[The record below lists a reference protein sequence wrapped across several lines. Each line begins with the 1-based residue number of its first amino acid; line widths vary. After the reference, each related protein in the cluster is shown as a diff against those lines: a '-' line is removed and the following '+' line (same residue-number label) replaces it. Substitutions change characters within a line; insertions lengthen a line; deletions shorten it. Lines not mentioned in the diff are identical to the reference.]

1 VGIGYARGW
10 GQLTVQVVAIDDY
23 GLLLSGEVDMGAC
36 EEFREFAELAV
47 DGRREVVLDVVDLA
61 FLDSAGVRAIL
72 RLAGLSCPNGL
83 VLHLPREN
91 VQRVLD
97 MQKIE
102 EVPGIRVKRRGA

>member
-23 GLLLSGEVDMGAC
+23 GLLLSGEVDMEAC

-61 FLDSAGVRAIL
+61 FLDSAGVRRSSDWLGSHARTAWSFICHG
-72 RLAGLSCPNGL
+72 RTFSASSTC
-83 VLHLPREN
+83 
-91 VQRVLD
+91 
-97 MQKIE
+97 
-102 EVPGIRVKRRGA
+102 RRSRSSQVSA

>member
-23 GLLLSGEVDMGAC
+23 GLLLSGEVDMEAC

-72 RLAGLSCPNGL
+72 RLAVCSMNAS
-83 VLHLPREN
+83 VRDSLPS
-91 VQRVLD
+91 L
-97 MQKIE
+97 
-102 EVPGIRVKRRGA
+102 RGRTPERQTVS